1 MDDEGEQP
9 PVNPLQN
16 SAAAGAGPRRTAVIV
31 AGRVFVPAA
40 DVGTFVAEAQAT
52 YPVAAA
58 NPGNVLISFSVEDA
72 ATGSV
77 AVLEQWA
84 SQEAL
89 DRHLATP
96 QVRALFAKWSPH
108 MRNEVRKF
116 DASNE
121 RDPRA

>member
-1 MDDEGEQP
+1 MDSPQG
-9 PVNPLQN
+9 
-16 SAAAGAGPRRTAVIV
+16 RTAVIV
-31 AGRVFVPAA
+31 AGRVFVPAE
-40 DVGTFVAEAQAT
+40 DVEAFIAEARAT

-72 ATGSV
+72 AAGAVT
-77 AVLEQWA
+77 VLEQWT

-96 QVRALFAKWSPH
+96 EVQAIFAKWGPR
-108 MRNEVRKF
+108 MRNEVREF
-116 DASNE
+116 DALDE